1 MEKYTE
7 INTEK
12 EVDTTQNSNP
22 DIIKLNDWVILELP
36 SNNRKLYQAKENIN
50 VNIGKFG
57 QFNSSEIIGK
67 YYECYYEIV
76 DGREL
81 KRLEQSFI
89 AGLLAERLDETE
101 DLNTNRNIYDDSNNQ
116 TLKYDE
122 IEKMKV
128 ESLKGTMNSEIM
140 VKNII
145 ENSSTFEQKT
155 DFAKA
160 KYIKKKSKKFSK
172 VVQPLKPSAQSL
184 CEYYFEKNP
193 AKILDFRFD
202 TLFQLIS
209 LANLRATSGAKYLVV
224 DDSQGLVVGA
234 MLERTNGISHIL
246 GLHEKEN
253 HAYEILKTMNFEQ
266 KVLDSVLLL
275 PWKNIKEEIRF
286 EKEENSARKEL
297 DATISSQRENRRNA
311 RLNKLSAAKK
321 FLNEGEYHSLI
332 IATYFSVQ
340 PILQTLTQYLAGSA
354 TVAIYSNHKEH
365 LLECYN
371 FLRNSKEFQ
380 NVELIESFLRDYQV
394 PVEGSSGTHPKMTVL
409 GGGGFILSAVRVL
422 DDPTLVLK
430 ISVKDNKRKKK
441 ATRLE

>member
-128 ESLKGTMNSEIM
+128 ESLKGTMNSE
-140 VKNII
+140 
-145 ENSSTFEQKT
+145 
-155 DFAKA
+155 
-160 KYIKKKSKKFSK
+160 
-172 VVQPLKPSAQSL
+172 
-184 CEYYFEKNP
+184 NP

-409 GGGGFILSAVRVL
+409 GGGGFILIL